1 MSAVTTQC
9 FSCRTFLTGFALLF
23 PSGFRWTGCSGH
35 FCGTAMLLLWNGHNR
50 QWLQLVSLLDLKYY
64 GEKSAFG
71 NKTFPRKTDKLEN
84 ALLAIKQA
92 SQLKKKSVGHV
103 YSRQSFPLC
112 LINSVYSFY
121 STEWHRQGKCQLKCL
136 NQINFPFFVM
146 RFFWGIPFATTYF
159 SIVLTDMLP
168 HKSASRSNCDNIR
181 INWHVCAPWL
191 QFRKWGLMWMWFV
204 PLH

>member
-9 FSCRTFLTGFALLF
+9 FSCQTFLTGFALLF

-92 SQLKKKSVGHV
+92 SQLKKKCVGHV

-121 STEWHRQGKCQLKCL
+121 STEWHGQGKCQLKCL

-146 RFFWGIPFATTYF
+146 RVFWGDSLCNYIFLHCSHRYAAT
-159 SIVLTDMLP
+159 
-168 HKSASRSNCDNIR
+168 
-181 INWHVCAPWL
+181 
-191 QFRKWGLMWMWFV
+191 
-204 PLH
+204 